1 MTIVENSHMSNAN
14 KEGLCT
20 FCKKEMPSDN
30 YWMMFGGG
38 WSIHRHFH
46 DNTGKT
52 FDIVD
57 NEVGQQADVG
67 FCSKECTQLFLR
79 KVADELN

>member
-1 MTIVENSHMSNAN
+1 MKPIIQNSHMSEAN
-14 KEGLCT
+14 KKQCCT
-20 FCKKEMPSDN
+20 HCKKEMPSDN

-52 FDIVD
+52 IDIID
-57 NEVGQQADVG
+57 NDVGQQSDVG
-67 FCSKECTQLFLR
+67 FCSKECTKAFLV
-79 KVADELN
+79 KIAEGL